1 MFRRHVVFAIFRRN
15 VASYFSGILGYLFI
29 IAFVVSGGLLAFR
42 SEFFTNNVA
51 NLDQLSDGFPM
62 LLLFL
67 VPAIT
72 MSAWADEKKLGTDEL
87 LFTLPATDLE
97 ILIGKYLAV
106 LAVYSIALAFSLTHL
121 IVLFSIGRPDL
132 GVAFT
137 TYFGYWL
144 AGAAL
149 LAAGMFGSVL
159 TSSTTVAFVLG
170 AAMCAVPVF
179 IGNIASSNEILR
191 NLSVREQL
199 HDFELGMIPLSG
211 VLYFLSLTAF
221 MLYLNLVMI
230 RRRHWSTGQQT
241 SMEAQYV
248 IRGACLC
255 VALISI
261 DYIAAH
267 ASARADLTAEQIYS
281 LSATTGDVLKHIPTE
296 HPVKIEAYIS
306 TDVPREYIPVRKQ
319 LTGLLRQ
326 YAQLGRGTVDVH
338 VIDVEPFSKEA
349 EAAKIQGIT
358 PERVRSER
366 DGRRYEETL
375 YLGAVI
381 SSSYDQVVIPS
392 FGPSSPLEYELTRS
406 VRTVSKQKRSTV
418 GVMRTDAEVI
428 GGAREWQIVSELKKQ
443 YNVKEVSP
451 DTPIEEGKYDVLM
464 VVMPSS
470 LTQPQMNN
478 LVEYVKKGHPTLLFA
493 DPLPWVFNSPS
504 GFGVTQAPR
513 LPKPAPGGQFG
524 MMGGMRQPAPPKADD
539 GKATTLLEALH
550 VAWDN
555 GRAVWDAF
563 NPHPEFATVMPEF
576 IFVSPNSGTRGA
588 FNQSSEI
595 TSGLQEMLAA
605 FAGEIRPTRGDGSV
619 KFEPLLRTSPQSG
632 YMEWDEYIERGF
644 DFMRG
649 FTETARLRDDRPHL
663 LDPHG
668 GALVLAAHITADT
681 PENPYKLNVV
691 FVTDIDLISD
701 WFFYNRSHAGDSNL
715 DFDNVTFVLNAVD
728 VLAGDKT
735 YLELRKRRPEVRTL
749 KTVERLTSVYVKD
762 QIKMTKE
769 ADDEAKQLLQKAQHQ
784 FDDKRTAIQNDASL
798 SPDQKD
804 ELIRR
809 LKEGEERRFEV
820 KKTEVDRQKQQEID
834 EIKNQTQRHIRDT
847 ERWIWRFSVGA
858 PPIPAIVLGIV
869 VLAMRWFRERRY
881 IAPERRVDERGTE
894 QRGAGQRRRKK

>member
-1 MFRRHVVFAIFRRN
+1 VFRRYVISAIFRRN
-15 VASYFSGILGYLFI
+15 VASYFSGVLGYLFI
-29 IAFVVSGGLLAFR
+29 IAFVIVGGLLAFR
-42 SEFFTNNVA
+42 QQFFTNNVA
-51 NLDQLSDGFPM
+51 NLDQLSDGIPM

-97 ILIGKYLAV
+97 VLIAKYLAV

-121 IVLFSIGRPDL
+121 LVLSVIGSPDL

-170 AAMCAVPVF
+170 VIMCAVPVF
-179 IGNIASSNEILR
+179 IGSIAPSNDFLR

-199 HDFELGMIPLSG
+199 HDFELGIIPLSG
-211 VLYFLSLTAF
+211 IFYFASLTVF

-241 SMEAQYV
+241 SMELQYV
-248 IRGACLC
+248 VRAVCLC
-255 VALISI
+255 LALISV
-261 DYIAAH
+261 DYIASH
-267 ASARADLTAEQIYS
+267 ASGARADLTHEQVYT
-281 LSATTGDVLKHIPTE
+281 LSTTTKEVLKKINPD
-296 HPVKIEAYIS
+296 HPVKIEAYVS
-306 TDVPREYIPVRKQ
+306 TDVPRDYAPVRKQ

-326 YAQLGRGTVDVH
+326 YAQLGGSSVDVH
-338 VIDVEPFSKEA
+338 FIDVEPFSKEA
-349 EAAKIQGIT
+349 EAAKIQGVL

-366 DGRRYEETL
+366 EGRRYEDTI
-375 YLGAVI
+375 YMGAVI

-392 FGPSSPLEYELTRS
+392 FGPTTPVEYELTRS
-406 VRTVSKQKRSTV
+406 VRTVANQKRYTV
-418 GVMRTDAEVI
+418 GVMRTDADVI
-428 GGAREWQIVSELKKQ
+428 GGSHEWQIVTELKKQ
-443 YNVKEVSP
+443 YNVKDVSP
-451 DTPIEEGKYDVLM
+451 DSPLEDGKYDVLM

-478 LVEYVKKGHPTLLFA
+478 LVQYVKKGHPTLLFD
-493 DPLPWVFNSPS
+493 DPLPYAFNSPS

-513 LPKPAPGGQFG
+513 LPKPAPGSQFG
-524 MMGGMRQPAPPKADD
+524 MMGQMRQPAPPKADD
-539 GKATTLLEALH
+539 GKATSLLDALNL
-550 VAWDN
+550 AWDN

-576 IFVSPNSGTRGA
+576 IFISPKSGTRGA
-588 FNQSSEI
+588 FDPSSEI

-605 FAGEIRPTRGDGSV
+605 FAGEIRPMRNSDSV
-619 KFEPLLRTSPQSG
+619 KFEPLLRTSPHSG
-632 YMEWDEYIERGF
+632 YLEWEEYTEQGL
-644 DFMRG
+644 DFSHG
-649 FTETARLRDDRPHL
+649 FTPTARLREDRPHL
-663 LDPHG
+663 LDPRG

-701 WFFYNRSHAGDSNL
+701 WFFYNRSHGSDSNL

-735 YLELRKRRPEVRTL
+735 FLDLRKRRPELRTL
-749 KTVERLTSVYVKD
+749 TGVEKRTAKFVQDRIDK
-762 QIKMTKE
+762 TKE
-769 ADDEAKQLLQKAQHQ
+769 ADDEAKKLVQKAQHQ
-784 FDDKRTAIQNDASL
+784 FDDKRVAIEKDPKL
-798 SPDQKD
+798 SPPEKE
-804 ELIRR
+804 ELIHR
-809 LKEGEERRFEV
+809 LKEGEERRFDVAKVEI
-820 KKTEVDRQKQQEID
+820 DRGKQQEID
-834 EIKNQTQRHIRDT
+834 EIKNAT
-847 ERWIWRFSVGA
+847 ERRIRETEHQVMA
-858 PPIPAIVLGIV
+858 IAVLVPPIPAIVLGLV
-869 VLAMRWFRERRY
+869 VLIMRWLREQRY
-881 IAPERRVDERGTE
+881 IAPERRVE
-894 QRGAGQRRRKK
+894 QDRPKK

>member
-1 MFRRHVVFAIFRRN
+1 VFRRYVISAIFRRN
-15 VASYFSGILGYLFI
+15 VASYFSGVLGYLFI
-29 IAFVVSGGLLAFR
+29 IAFVVAGGLLAFR
-42 SEFFTNNVA
+42 PQFFTNNVA

-97 ILIGKYLAV
+97 VLIGKYLAV

-121 IVLFSIGRPDL
+121 LVLSVIGSPDL

-170 AAMCAVPVF
+170 VIMCAVPVF
-179 IGNIASSNEILR
+179 IGAVVPSNDFLR

-199 HDFELGMIPLSG
+199 HDFELGIIPLSG
-211 VLYFLSLTAF
+211 ICYFASLTVF

-241 SMEAQYV
+241 SMEFQYV
-248 IRGACLC
+248 VRAVCLC
-255 VALISI
+255 LALISV
-261 DYIAAH
+261 DYIASH
-267 ASARADLTAEQIYS
+267 ASGARADLTHEQVYT
-281 LSATTGDVLKHIPTE
+281 LSATTKEVIKKINPD
-296 HPVKIEAYIS
+296 HPVKIEAYVS
-306 TDVPREYIPVRKQ
+306 TDVPRDYAPVRKQ

-326 YAQLGRGTVDVH
+326 YAQLGGSSVDVH
-338 VIDVEPFSKEA
+338 FIDVEPFSKEA
-349 EAAKIQGIT
+349 EAAKIQGIL

-366 DGRRYEETL
+366 EGRRYEDTI
-375 YLGAVI
+375 YMGAVI

-392 FGPSSPLEYELTRS
+392 FGPTTPVEYELTRS
-406 VRTVSKQKRSTV
+406 VRTVANQKRSTV
-418 GVMRTDAEVI
+418 GVMRTDADVI
-428 GGAREWQIVSELKKQ
+428 GGSHEWQIVTELKKQ
-443 YNVKEVSP
+443 YNVKDVSP
-451 DTPIEEGKYDVLM
+451 DSPIEDGKYDVLM

-478 LVEYVKKGHPTLLFA
+478 LVQYVKKGHPTLLFD
-493 DPLPWVFNSPS
+493 DPLPWAFNSPS

-513 LPKPAPGGQFG
+513 LPKPAPGSQFG
-524 MMGGMRQPAPPKADD
+524 MMGQMRQPAPPKADD
-539 GKATTLLEALH
+539 GKATSLLDVLNL
-550 VAWDN
+550 AWDN

-576 IFVSPNSGTRGA
+576 IFISPKSGTRGA
-588 FNQSSEI
+588 FNPSSEI

-605 FAGEIRPTRGDGSV
+605 FAGEIRPMRSSGSV

-632 YMEWDEYIERGF
+632 YMEWDEYTEQGF
-644 DFMRG
+644 DFSHG
-649 FTETARLRDDRPHL
+649 FTPTARLREDRPHL
-663 LDPHG
+663 LDPRG

-691 FVTDIDLISD
+691 FVADIDLISD
-701 WFFYNRSHAGDSNL
+701 WFFYNRSHGSDSNL

-735 YLELRKRRPEVRTL
+735 FLDLRKRRPELRTL
-749 KTVERLTSVYVKD
+749 TGVEKRTAKFVQDRIDK
-762 QIKMTKE
+762 TKE
-769 ADDEAKQLLQKAQHQ
+769 ADDEAKKLVQKAQHQ
-784 FDDKRTAIQNDASL
+784 FDDKRVAIEKDPKL
-798 SPDQKD
+798 SPPEQE

-809 LKEGEERRFEV
+809 LKEGEERRFDVAKVEI
-820 KKTEVDRQKQQEID
+820 DRGKQQEID
-834 EIKNQTQRHIRDT
+834 EIKNAT
-847 ERWIWRFSVGA
+847 ERRIRETEHQVMA
-858 PPIPAIVLGIV
+858 IAVLVPPIPAIVLGLV
-869 VLAMRWFRERRY
+869 VLIMRWLREQRY
-881 IAPERRVDERGTE
+881 IAPERRVE
-894 QRGAGQRRRKK
+894 QDRPKK

>member
-1 MFRRHVVFAIFRRN
+1 VLIVFRRHVVSAVFRRN
-15 VASYFSGILGYLFI
+15 VASYFSGVLGYLFI
-29 IAFVVSGGLLAFR
+29 IAFVVAGGLLAFR
-42 SEFFTNNVA
+42 PQFFTNNVA
-51 NLDQLSDGFPM
+51 NLDQLSEGFPM

-97 ILIGKYLAV
+97 ILIAKYLAV
-106 LAVYSIALAFSLTHL
+106 LAVYTIALAFSLTHL
-121 IVLFSIGRPDL
+121 LVLRVIGSPDL
-132 GVAFT
+132 GVAVT

-170 AAMCAVPVF
+170 VVMCAVPVF
-179 IGNIASSNEILR
+179 IGAVAPSNDLLR
-191 NLSVREQL
+191 NLSLREQL
-199 HDFELGMIPLSG
+199 HDFELGLLPLSG
-211 VLYFLSLTAF
+211 ILYFVSLTVF

-241 SMEAQYV
+241 SMGFQYV
-248 IRGACLC
+248 VRAVCLC
-255 VALISI
+255 LALISI
-261 DYIAAH
+261 DYIASH
-267 ASARADLTAEQIYS
+267 ATARADLTAEQVYS
-281 LSATTGDVLKHIPTE
+281 LSPTTRDVLKKINPD
-296 HPVKIEAYIS
+296 HPVKIQAYVS
-306 TDVPREYIPVRKQ
+306 TDVPRDYAPVRKQ

-326 YAQLGRGTVDVH
+326 YAQIAGASMDVRF
-338 VIDVEPFSKEA
+338 IDVEPFSKEA
-349 EAAKIQGIT
+349 EAAKVLGIT
-358 PERVRSER
+358 PERVHSER
-366 DGRRYEETL
+366 EGRRYEDTI

-381 SSSYDQVVIPS
+381 SSSYDQVVIPF

-406 VRTVSKQKRSTV
+406 VRTVANQKRLTV
-418 GVMRTDAEVI
+418 GVMRTDADVI
-428 GGAREWQIVSELKKQ
+428 GGSHEWQIVSELKQQ
-443 YNVKEVSP
+443 YIVKDVSP
-451 DTPIEEGKYDVLM
+451 DSPIEDGKYDVLM

-478 LVEYVKKGHPTLLFA
+478 LVTYVKKGHPTLIFD
-493 DPLPWVFNSPS
+493 DPLPWVFNT

-513 LPKPAPGGQFG
+513 LPKPAPGSQFG

-539 GKATTLLEALH
+539 GKATSLLDALH
-550 VAWDN
+550 IAWDN

-563 NPHPEFATVMPEF
+563 NPHPEFASVIQEF
-576 IFVSPNSGTRGA
+576 IFISPKSGTRGA
-588 FNQSSEI
+588 FNPASDI

-605 FAGEIRPTRGDGSV
+605 FAGEVRPTSGSGSV

-632 YMEWDEYIERGF
+632 YMEWDEYTEQGF
-644 DFMRG
+644 DFSHG
-649 FTETARLRDDRPHL
+649 FTPTARLREDRPHL

-701 WFFYNRSHAGDSNL
+701 WFFYNRSRGETNL

-735 YLELRKRRPEVRTL
+735 FLELRKRRPELRTL
-749 KTVERLTSVYVKD
+749 TGVERRTAAFVAERIRK
-762 QIKMTKE
+762 TKE
-769 ADDEAKQLLQKAQHQ
+769 ADDEAKVLLQKAQHQ
-784 FDDKRTAIQNDASL
+784 FDSKRAEIDKDPKM
-798 SPDQKD
+798 SPQEKD

-809 LKEGEERRFEV
+809 LKEGEERRLDV
-820 KKTEVDRQKQQEID
+820 AKAGIDRQKQQEID
-834 EIKNQTQRHIRDT
+834 EIKNAT
-847 ERWIWRFSVGA
+847 ERRIRETERQVMA
-858 PPIPAIVLGIV
+858 MAVIVPPIPAIVLGLV
-869 VLAMRWFRERRY
+869 VLLLRLGRERRY
-881 IAPERRVDERGTE
+881 IAPERRVEHE
-894 QRGAGQRRRKK
+894 QRKK